1 MKLIIDISKED
12 FEKVKHSRQ
21 CLFIDIY
28 YLMIN
33 IITKGTLVDEENIK
47 K

>member
-12 FEKVKHSRQ
+12 FEKVKDSRR

-28 YLMIN
+28 YLMID
-33 IITKGTLVDEENIK
+33 IITKGTLVDEESIK